1 MNAALELAGVRL
13 GYGRGYVLQNVSFT
27 IRSGEFIGVL
37 GPNGSGKTTLLRAV
51 LGLIPPSAG
60 AIRTLG
66 YPAKRGNPEIGYLPQ
81 QGGLMLSARL
91 SGWDVLASAA
101 GPRRWGLPWPNAS
114 ERAALHRALALTDA
128 AALASRPMSTLSGG
142 ERQRLRLAGALLG
155 EPRLLL
161 LDEPLASLDLRRQ
174 GAFVERVRNLQG
186 RLGMTVLFT
195 AHDINALLAAVDRVL
210 YLGHGQAALG
220 TVEEVITGPVL
231 SRLYGV
237 PVEVVRMA
245 GRIAVLAPGT
255 ELQDQHVTV

>member
-1 MNAALELAGVRL
+1 MGRACECGWATKVGLTLAERVRARRAPP
-13 GYGRGYVLQNVSFT
+13 GF
-27 IRSGEFIGVL
+27 
-37 GPNGSGKTTLLRAV
+37 GPNRCRRA
-51 LGLIPPSAG
+51 G
-60 AIRTLG
+60 
-66 YPAKRGNPEIGYLPQ
+66 
-81 QGGLMLSARL
+81 
-91 SGWDVLASAA
+91 LASDEH
-101 GPRRWGLPWPNAS
+101 PFRRG
-114 ERAALHRALALTDA
+114 
-128 AALASRPMSTLSGG
+128 
-142 ERQRLRLAGALLG
+142 RQRLRLAGALLG

-161 LDEPLASLDLRRQ
+161 LHEPLASLDLRRQ
-174 GAFVERVRNLQG
+174 GAFLERVRNLQG